1 MKTFIAALSLLT
13 LVAAASSFIS
23 LRHHR
28 HAGQAGQ
35 SIFPGYPS
43 GGLDQAAK

>member
-23 LRHHR
+23 LREHR

-35 SIFPGYPS
+35 SVVPGYPS
-43 GGLDQAAK
+43 GGWEQVAR

>member
-23 LRHHR
+23 LQEPHH
-28 HAGQAGQ
+28 ASQAGR
-35 SIFPGYPS
+35 SISPGYPS
-43 GGLDQAAK
+43 GGGNQAAK

>member
-23 LRHHR
+23 LQEHH
-28 HAGQAGQ
+28 HTGQAGQ

-43 GGLDQAAK
+43 GGWNQAAR

>member
-1 MKTFIAALSLLT
+1 MKAFITALSLLT

-23 LRHHR
+23 LRDHR

-43 GGLDQAAK
+43 SGWDQATK